1 MVCIFICVHILKF
14 LCFQGFVSPADRT
27 YDALGLVNRLSK
39 HSAAAAVEAC
49 EMLASGNTTSDK
61 ENKDNTDGKE
71 LVTRKSQIKI
81 MVRSINYSYYS
92 ILI

>member
-1 MVCIFICVHILKF
+1 M
-14 LCFQGFVSPADRT
+14 
-27 YDALGLVNRLSK
+27 NRLSK

-81 MVRSINYSYYS
+81 MVRSIN
-92 ILI
+92 